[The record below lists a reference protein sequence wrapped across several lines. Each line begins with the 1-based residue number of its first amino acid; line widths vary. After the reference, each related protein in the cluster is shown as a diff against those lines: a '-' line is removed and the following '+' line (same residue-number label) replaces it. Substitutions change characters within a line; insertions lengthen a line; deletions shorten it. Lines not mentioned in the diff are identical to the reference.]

1 MIHSFFFLWLLS
13 FPATCCFFFLSVQ
26 VFSGVHPCFD
36 FFIALCISINYKL
49 IIKNCSSSA
58 SNFKVSA
65 VQFCN
70 RQSDDFEKTIHVPC
84 TSAAAAK
91 DKRFSKL
98 KYIVLP
104 FWNPHEGK
112 VLHNQVCS
120 MPYLEIT
127 FKGQEIPQCR
137 FKSFSNPS
145 QQINL
150 LVSCNK

>member
-1 MIHSFFFLWLLS
+1 
-13 FPATCCFFFLSVQ
+13 
-26 VFSGVHPCFD
+26 
-36 FFIALCISINYKL
+36 L